1 MYFTTQGSWPWDRL
15 RFSKDDSYFPEGA
28 WAERLHLWTRL
39 CGRVSPGETLP
50 RPLTS
55 LPAPPFDSDSLCC
68 WMTWASYA
76 LPGGLTV
83 AESTPLEF
91 LECWCR
97 VSSGWDNDDLE
108 SACVVNLQEA
118 KARRASWVGLR
129 NLPGWFRGL
138 QRAKAPPSSQRGPGE
153 AERQCS

>member
-1 MYFTTQGSWPWDRL
+1 MIPVSQNVHELRGSI
-15 RFSKDDSYFPEGA
+15 
-28 WAERLHLWTRL
+28 
-39 CGRVSPGETLP
+39 CGRGCVAGWATGRLSQDHS
-50 RPLTS
+50 RCCCRV
-55 LPAPPFDSDSLCC
+55 PAPPFDSDSLCC
-68 WMTWASYA
+68 WMTWASYT

-83 AESTPLEF
+83 AESTPLES

-118 KARRASWVGLR
+118 KARRASWVGLW

-138 QRAKAPPSSQRGPGE
+138 QRAKEPPSSQRVPGE
-153 AERQCS
+153 AERQWALRTLVWV